1 MTGAGYHPG
10 RQGNAYWRAR
20 AKVLAA
26 ATHCYLCGLE
36 LDFDAPPRSRWS
48 PSVDHVVTLKQLRQF
63 DPETRRKMATDPAN
77 MRPAHYA
84 VSYTHLDVYKRQV
97 LRWERGERAPHG
109 ERAIR
114 YGELLDRLA
123 RQ

>member
-77 MRPAHYA
+77 MRPAHYGCNSRRGA
-84 VSYTHLDVYKRQV
+84 QLQAARNRTAAELPPVKR
-97 LRWERGERAPHG
+97 WSRAW
-109 ERAIR
+109 
-114 YGELLDRLA
+114 
-123 RQ
+123 